1 MKYQWFDFV
10 GNVGVF
16 LILVSYLLLQIEKI
30 ESKSVSYS
38 LTNAI
43 GAVLIIISLCFDFNL
58 SSFTIEVFWL
68 LISLYGL
75 VHIMRTNRAQ

>member
-1 MKYQWFDFV
+1 MNYQWFDFV

-16 LILVSYLLLQIEKI
+16 LILVSYFLLQIEKI

-38 LTNAI
+38 LANAI

>member
-1 MKYQWFDFV
+1 MNYQWFDFV